1 MRHALVFGVQTT
13 GRVSATAND
22 VRLPP
27 LSGPCTVLLPSFIA
41 DRWRIHLHLSPPR
54 CVLRAWRKKKKKK
67 KKKQRWN
74 RVEHPDSPHSN
85 SIVSEFAFRSRLH
98 RASDAIRCT
107 FRGGANACDE
117 WWGGNICDS
126 RNFSLV
132 SIIECV
138 FKWTRISFPAKRNVR
153 NARP

>member
-54 CVLRAWRKKKKKK
+54 RVLRAWRGKKRKN
-67 KKKQRWN
+67 QRWN
-74 RVEHPDSPHSN
+74 RVEHPDSPRSN
-85 SIVSEFAFRSRLH
+85 SIGYRSLRFARASTI
-98 RASDAIRCT
+98 ASDAIRCT
-107 FRGGANACDE
+107 FRGGVTVE
-117 WWGGNICDS
+117 IFEKCDS
-126 RNFSLV
+126 RKF
-132 SIIECV
+132 SIIKCV
-138 FKWTRISFPAKRNVR
+138 FKCTPDQLFRFKLLFQ
-153 NARP
+153 

>member
-67 KKKQRWN
+67 KKN
-74 RVEHPDSPHSN
+74 NGE
-85 SIVSEFAFRSRLH
+85 I
-98 RASDAIRCT
+98 AS
-107 FRGGANACDE
+107 
-117 WWGGNICDS
+117 S
-126 RNFSLV
+126 
-132 SIIECV
+132 
-138 FKWTRISFPAKRNVR
+138 TRIHRTQTRYRIGVCVSFAPPPRK
-153 NARP
+153 

>member
-67 KKKQRWN
+67 KKKTTVKSR
-74 RVEHPDSPHSN
+74 RAPGFTALKLDS
-85 SIVSEFAFRSRLH
+85 IGVCVSFAPPPR
-98 RASDAIRCT
+98 
-107 FRGGANACDE
+107 
-117 WWGGNICDS
+117 
-126 RNFSLV
+126 
-132 SIIECV
+132 
-138 FKWTRISFPAKRNVR
+138 K
-153 NARP
+153 

>member
-41 DRWRIHLHLSPPR
+41 DRWRIHLHLSLPR
-54 CVLRAWRKKKKKK
+54 CVLRAWRKKKKK

-107 FRGGANACDE
+107 FRGGANACDD
-117 WWGGNICDS
+117 GGEVEIFVIVVTFPSFQLN
-126 RNFSLV
+126 
-132 SIIECV
+132 V
-138 FKWTRISFPAKRNVR
+138 FLNGLEYLFRRKGM
-153 NARP
+153 